1 MCAHVRAPCTLRMH
15 TCSAIAHSQSARH
28 SRHAYCALSPAVAL
42 AAGAQTRP
50 SAQGE
55 DDASHEDEL
64 EDTKLRESERQKTRW
79 RMMKSGPG

>member
-1 MCAHVRAPCTLRMH
+1 M
-15 TCSAIAHSQSARH
+15 
-28 SRHAYCALSPAVAL
+28 